1 MKDEIEKAFQNVQR
15 YMMGDSSEPYSE
27 KVISYAYEP
36 VNIGEIKNP
45 DGKGYVK
52 GDCGDE
58 LTLWIKIQ
66 KEVIA
71 HATFLSEGCGA
82 SIACGCAIT
91 QIAKGKTPYQ
101 ASKMTPQDVIRFLDG
116 LPASHI
122 HCAVLAVQTLQKA
135 LDNMK
140 HIHSR
145 KEVP

>member
-1 MKDEIEKAFQNVQR
+1 MKKEIEKVFENIQH
-15 YMMGDSSEPYSE
+15 YMMGNSSEPYSE

-36 VNIGEIKNP
+36 VNIGEMKNS

-52 GDCGDE
+52 GDCDDE

-66 KEVIA
+66 KEVIT

-82 SIACGCAIT
+82 SIACGCAVT
-91 QIAKGKTPYQ
+91 EMAKGKTPYQ
-101 ASKMTPQDVIRFLDG
+101 ASRITPQDVIRFLDG